1 MRPDLLYMV
10 DDLRRTAAED
20 SQLAR
25 WDRED
30 CQTTESRLSETID
43 GHARAYLLKRLD
55 KLRKRS
61 ISGQARAARHYAM
74 ARTILGID

>member
-25 WDRED
+25 WDLED
-30 CQTTESRLSETID
+30 CEVIERRMAESCTGWQRQFLQ
-43 GHARAYLLKRLD
+43 ARLD
-55 KLRKRS
+55 YLQHRAIGSQR
-61 ISGQARAARHYAM
+61 RAARHYAQ